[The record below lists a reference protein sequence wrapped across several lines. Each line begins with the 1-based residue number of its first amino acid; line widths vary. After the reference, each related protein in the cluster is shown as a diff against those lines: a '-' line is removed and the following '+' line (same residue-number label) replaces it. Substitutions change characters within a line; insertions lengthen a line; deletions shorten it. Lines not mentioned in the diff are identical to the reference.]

1 MQQNCYFPWLTRR
14 QSNVLFGGKEKA
26 NNIYILGKF
35 FLRKYGMPITQDMD
49 LWTYFM
55 FPTLYEYV
63 TTYGYIAILKVICVL
78 FIFNAI

>member
-1 MQQNCYFPWLTRR
+1 M
-14 QSNVLFGGKEKA
+14 LFGDKEKA

-35 FLRKYGMPITQDMD
+35 LRKYGMPITQDID

-55 FPTLYEYV
+55 FTTLYKYV